1 MTDLNKRVFMKG
13 IIFAEFLELVEK
25 TFGLEVCQDILDAN
39 NDKGIYT
46 SAGTYDHLHLV
57 KLIIT
62 LSKLTNISTESLQKV
77 YGKST
82 FINLLNSMPSL
93 KLESKSTFEFI
104 TQVEEY
110 IHVEVKKL
118 YPEAKP
124 PKFDIISNSEYEMT
138 LDYISARCL
147 SNVCFG
153 LIEGCAE
160 YFNEKINIQMCSIQ
174 ADGAQVRFILKK
186 L

>member
-1 MTDLNKRVFMKG
+1 MKG
-13 IIFAEFLELVEK
+13 IIFSTFLELVER
-25 TFGLEVCQDILDAN
+25 TFGLEICQDILDAN
-39 NDKGIYT
+39 NDEGIYT
-46 SAGTYDHLHLV
+46 SIGNYDHLNLV
-57 KLIIT
+57 KLIIS
-62 LSKLTNISTESLQKV
+62 LSNLTNISIQSLQRV

-110 IHVEVKKL
+110 IHLEIKKL

-160 YFNEKINIQMCSIQ
+160 YFDEKINIQMHLIQ
-174 ADGAQVRFILKK
+174 ADGAQVRFTLKK
-186 L
+186 V

>member
-1 MTDLNKRVFMKG
+1 MKG
-13 IIFAEFLELVEK
+13 IIFSEFIELVET
-25 TFGLEVCQDILDAN
+25 TFGLEVCQDMLDT
-39 NDKGIYT
+39 NDDEGIYT
-46 SAGTYDHLHLV
+46 STGTYDHLNLV

-62 LSKLTNISTESLQKV
+62 LSKLTNISVESLQTI
-77 YGKST
+77 YGKSA
-82 FINLLNSMPSL
+82 FISLLNSMPSL

-124 PKFDIISNSEYEMT
+124 PKFDLISISEYEMT

-147 SNVCFG
+147 SYVCFG
-153 LIEGCAE
+153 LIKGCAE
-160 YFNEKINIQMCSIQ
+160 YFNEKINIEMHPIQ
-174 ADGAQVRFILKK
+174 ADYSQVRFKLKK
-186 L
+186 V